1 MAANE
6 ERVFDDI
13 DNLLEAEGTRMLY
26 KPATD
31 WKNKTKSSSFK
42 KNLRKEPPPIHTSF
56 EEDSPFD
63 EMLPFDESF
72 SGLGAGHNNDPIG
85 KENVEADLFNASMN
99 LPTMTEEAELS
110 TLVDEAATTYT
121 DLAWY
126 RNTAETVSRS
136 PTDLMNDV
144 LVAEGMVANPSVF
157 DCSMERSME
166 RSMEIAAADVYNE
179 LSDIVAQTTPTESAQ
194 EAQEPTQDQR
204 FVMNILSA
212 PVGSPTSSPTKKIIK
227 QTTQVQSSNIAAS
240 PFDEFNPY
248 GSDDSPTKEVI
259 KQKKPVQS
267 RNVRVSP
274 FGEFNPYGSDE
285 MEELDHALNSLSLA
299 KNSKDFLGGEA
310 ASSPNKKD
318 HIAIDATPIT
328 PPPTDYDM
336 LIDHAY
342 SNHSESDDEEEG
354 IVRIQLTDEELYGS
368 DFQTKTL
375 AEHSAVAHEHDFSLH
390 RSIQVNAVDGFRDEP
405 SGPAPEDETE
415 EDRVMNIISP
425 IRNLLTPKKW
435 KGSPKT
441 PATVGESPTQG
452 DVENGLGD
460 AILRSDLS
468 TRFQWAMNADDDEE
482 YVHWKDRYCT
492 KRQIYLMTIMA
503 VLVISFFAVISVM
516 IGMQNDDDVEQEG
529 INEFYRVTGDGGN

>member
-13 DNLLEAEGTRMLY
+13 DNLLEAEGMLHE
-26 KPATD
+26 PATD
-31 WKNKTKSSSFK
+31 WKNKMKSSSFK
-42 KNLRKEPPPIHTSF
+42 KNLRKEPTIHTSF

-63 EMLPFDESF
+63 ESLPFDESF
-72 SGLGAGHNNDPIG
+72 SGLGPGHNNNDPIG
-85 KENVEADLFNASMN
+85 KENVGADLFNASMN

-126 RNTAETVSRS
+126 RNTAETATRS

-144 LVAEGMVANPSVF
+144 LVAEGMIANPSVF

-166 RSMEIAAADVYNE
+166 RSMEIAAADVYDE
-179 LSDIVAQTTPTESAQ
+179 LSDIVAQTTPTESVQ
-194 EAQEPTQDQR
+194 EAQEEPTQDQR
-204 FVMNILSA
+204 FVMDILSA
-212 PVGSPTSSPTKKIIK
+212 PVGSPTSSPTKEFIK
-227 QTTQVQSSNIAAS
+227 QTTPVQSSNVAAS

-259 KQKKPVQS
+259 QQKKPVQS
-267 RNVRVSP
+267 RNVRASP

-299 KNSKDFLGGEA
+299 KSSNDFLGEEA

-318 HIAIDATPIT
+318 NIVIDATPIT

-336 LIDHAY
+336 LIHHAY
-342 SNHSESDDEEEG
+342 TNHSESDDEEEG
-354 IVRIQLTDEELYGS
+354 IVRIQLTNEELYGS
-368 DFQTKTL
+368 DFQAKTL
-375 AEHSAVAHEHDFSLH
+375 AEHPALAHQHNFSVH
-390 RSIQVNAVDGFRDEP
+390 RSIQVNAADAFRDEP
-405 SGPAPEDETE
+405 NGAAPEDEAE
-415 EDRVMNIISP
+415 EDRVMHIISP

-435 KGSPKT
+435 KGSPNT
-441 PATVGESPTQG
+441 PATVGESPAQG
-452 DVENGLGD
+452 DVENGFGD

-468 TRFQWAMNADDDEE
+468 TRFQWAMNTDDDEE

-503 VLVISFFAVISVM
+503 VLVIAFIAVVSVM
-516 IGMQNDDDVEQEG
+516 IGMQNDDDVEHEG